1 MIGSNLFRKHF
12 AIAAVSVLGFVFA
25 GSVLSTLFI
34 QRMIQNRTFQ
44 VPMFFV
50 HVIEDMGNGDPVAGV
65 KKVEGYQDGEMPF
78 SFSVLDEAGKVIYGE
93 GPASALPA
101 LPVSVHETA
110 QVGGKNQFG
119 LPEGFL
125 VKLEHSPARYLY
137 IHGRAPA
144 KRAFIG
150 RPQREGLPPPPG
162 GPGMMGPD
170 GPRPHGPPPGG
181 PGVLGGL
188 MRFPPL
194 FSLAFV
200 TLVFT
205 VLVGIG
211 FALFLI
217 FRSLREHVQT
227 ADRVIS
233 ELQKGNLKARF
244 PIAKNDEIGKAMIR
258 FNQMADQIEQLVERV
273 RSAEA
278 SRNFLLQE
286 LTHDL
291 RTPVASMR
299 SLLDTVFSS
308 VKMDGEIEELAELA
322 VKENDYIAQLVED
335 LLLLAQVSEPRYK
348 PQQAK
353 VDLVALIEEEGASLE
368 LRRKKENIQFRMEST
383 EEEAFV
389 AGDEQLL
396 RRLVRNSLE
405 NAFSFASGKV
415 TATLRKNGEKI
426 AVRVEDDGPGFDPES
441 LITFGERRNQRMV
454 PKTKG
459 GRLSIGLGSVI
470 MKTVVLLHGGEI
482 RASNTGEGGAV
493 DFILPISN

>member
-34 QRMIQNRTFQ
+34 QRVIQNRSFQ
-44 VPMFFV
+44 APMFFV
-50 HVIEDMGNGDPVAGV
+50 HVIEDMGKGDPVAGV
-65 KKVEGYQDGEMPF
+65 KKVENYQDGEMPF
-78 SFSVLDEAGKVIYGE
+78 SFSVLDESGKVLYGE
-93 GPASALPA
+93 SPESALPA
-101 LPVSVHETA
+101 LPASVHETA
-110 QVGGKNQFG
+110 QVGDKNRFG

-125 VKLEHSPARYLY
+125 VRLDHSPARYLY
-137 IHGRAPA
+137 IHGRTPM

-150 RPQREGLPPPPG
+150 RPHREGPPPPG
-162 GPGMMGPD
+162 GPHMMGPD
-170 GPRPHGPPPGG
+170 GPRPPGPLPGG
-181 PGVLGGL
+181 PGMLGGL

-194 FSLAFV
+194 FSMAFV
-200 TLVFT
+200 TLVLT

-244 PIAKNDEIGKAMIR
+244 PIAKNDEIGKAMVR

-353 VDLVALIEEEGASLE
+353 VDLVALIEEEGTSLE
-368 LRRKKENIQFRMEST
+368 LRRKKESIQFRMEST
-383 EEEAFV
+383 EEEAFI

-405 NAFSFASGKV
+405 NAFSFASGSV
-415 TATLRKNGEKI
+415 AVTLRKNGEKI

-482 RASNTGEGGAV
+482 QASNTARGGAV
-493 DFILPISN
+493 DFSLPLAN